1 MKIAVTG
8 SSGFIGTHLV
18 PVLKKAGH
26 DVLEISRKNGLD
38 ICNWIS
44 VCDTATCD
52 VIVHLAAK
60 TSVPESFRNPRE
72 FHRVNFN
79 ATLHA
84 LELARQWKAGVVYMS
99 SYLYGPPQ
107 YLPVDENHPL
117 NPHNPYAQSKLL
129 SEELCRGYQRDFDIP
144 LTVFRLFNI
153 YGPGQAG
160 SFIIPEI
167 LQQIKTGRVSLK
179 DPRPKRDYIHVNDVV
194 SAVTAAIDR
203 QPGGWNV
210 FNLGAGKSWSVEELV
225 DFIKQASRQE
235 FEISFSMEFRKGE
248 VLDSVADTTNLQK
261 SMDWD
266 PAYPLHE
273 GVKTLF
279 E

>member
-1 MKIAVTG
+1 MRIAVTG

-38 ICNWIS
+38 ICNWNS
-44 VCDTATCD
+44 VRDTPACD
-52 VIVHLAAK
+52 VMVHLAAK

-84 LELARQWKAGVVYMS
+84 LELSRLWKAGVVYMS
-99 SYLYGPPQ
+99 SYIYGPPQ

-129 SEELCRGYQRDFDIP
+129 AEELCRGYQRDFDMP

-167 LQQIKTGRVSLK
+167 VQQIKSGRVSLK

-194 SAVTAAIDR
+194 SAVAAAIDR
-203 QPGGWNV
+203 QLIGWNV
-210 FNLGAGKSWSVEELV
+210 FNLGTGESWSVEELV
-225 DFIKQASRQE
+225 HFIKQASRQE
-235 FEISFSMEFRKGE
+235 FDVAFSMEFRKGE
-248 VLDSVADTTNLQK
+248 VLDSVTDTTILKK
-261 SMDWD
+261 SLDWE
-266 PAYPLHE
+266 PAYPLKK